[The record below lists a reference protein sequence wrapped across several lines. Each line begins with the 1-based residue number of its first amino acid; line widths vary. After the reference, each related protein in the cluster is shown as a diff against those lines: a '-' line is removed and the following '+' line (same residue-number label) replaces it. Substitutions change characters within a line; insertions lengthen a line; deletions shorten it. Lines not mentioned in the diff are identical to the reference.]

1 MQTCGTIFYNMYA
14 SVFACRRGCIRFF
27 FQEDAPRKT
36 LTVEIPLPETPWLY
50 ISAIWD
56 DGQEDDVTEIVEEL
70 ITPNEVI
77 TSARLFEMTK
87 FEPEQQIVGKDSVVS
102 TRKLLRWSYM
112 DSTTF
117 EVREITSDGLV
128 NAVKPKTD

>member
-1 MQTCGTIFYNMYA
+1 MYA

>member
-1 MQTCGTIFYNMYA
+1 MIETMFYNIYA
-14 SVFACRRGCIRFF
+14 SVFACRRGCLRFF

-36 LTVEIPLPETPWLY
+36 LTVHIPLPETPWLY
-50 ISAIWD
+50 ISAVWD

-70 ITPNEVI
+70 VTPNEVL
-77 TSARLFEMTK
+77 TPSRLFEITK
-87 FEPEQQIVGKDSVVS
+87 IEPEQEITSGESVVS

>member
-1 MQTCGTIFYNMYA
+1 MQTCGTIFYNLYA
-14 SVFACRRGCIRFF
+14 SVFACRRGCLRFF

-56 DGQEDDVTEIVEEL
+56 NGEEDDVTETVEGL
-70 ITPNEVI
+70 VMPNEVL
-77 TSARLFEMTK
+77 TPARLFEMTK
-87 FEPEQQIVGKDSVVS
+87 FEPEQEIVGKDSVVS
-102 TRKLLRWSYM
+102 TRKFVRWSYM